1 MIYLITYNIN
11 TTYNDYT
18 PLYEAIKLM
27 GYSYKHPQES
37 TWFITTEK
45 PMNTD
50 WMMQELRRYLWERDT
65 IFIAELRP
73 QNNVQGWLSLDFW
86 DWYKTNIK

>member
-18 PLYEAIKLM
+18 PLYEAIKQM
-27 GYSYKHPQES
+27 GYSYKHPQET
-37 TWFITTEK
+37 TWFIATRK
-45 PMNTD
+45 PIDTNRMT
-50 WMMQELRRYLWERDT
+50 QELKQFLWKGDT
-65 IFIAELRP
+65 VFIAELHP

-86 DWYKTNIK
+86 DWYKNNIS